1 MIFFA
6 FFISKN
12 YENGT
17 IIAMFTLV
25 KNHNPLEKNLYP

>member
-6 FFISKN
+6 FFMTKN
-12 YENGT
+12 YDNGT

-25 KNHNPLEKNLYP
+25 NHNPLEKNLYP